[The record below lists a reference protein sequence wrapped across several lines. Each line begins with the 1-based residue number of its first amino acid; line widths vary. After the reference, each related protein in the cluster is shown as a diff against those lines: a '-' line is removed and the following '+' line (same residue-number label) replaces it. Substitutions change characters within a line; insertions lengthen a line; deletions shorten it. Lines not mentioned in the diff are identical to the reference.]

1 VVHRGNTFRFTR
13 PDPFA
18 EGTATSGEGSLL
30 APMPGTVVA
39 VHAAVGDAVFE
50 GQPLLVLE
58 AMKMQHTI
66 NAPHAGTVIE
76 LDVAV
81 GDQVDGGAVL
91 AVVDTPEEIAE

>member
-1 VVHRGNTFRFTR
+1 
-13 PDPFA
+13 
-18 EGTATSGEGSLL
+18 
-30 APMPGTVVA
+30 MPGTVVA
-39 VHAAVGDAVFE
+39 VHAGVGDAVAE

-81 GDQVDGGAVL
+81 GDQVNGGAVL